1 VKETILIVDDH
12 DSVRLILGNI
22 LVKQYNVVTKSDGIE
37 AFGWLHKGNEPD
49 LIVLDMVMPRLHGMT
64 FLSNIKSSGL
74 FSHIPVVV
82 LTGNENKEFEMQ
94 VRTMGAISTLHSRHS
109 GDFLRASSMMYLRI
123 SLTPFYVILT
133 S

>member
-94 VRTMGAISTLHSRHS
+94 VRTMGASGFIRKPFKPDNLRETIANTLQQ
-109 GDFLRASSMMYLRI
+109 
-123 SLTPFYVILT
+123 TQTV
-133 S
+133 

>member
-74 FSHIPVVV
+74 FSHIPVIV

-94 VRTMGAISTLHSRHS
+94 VRAMGASGFIRKPFKPDNLRETIANTLQQ
-109 GDFLRASSMMYLRI
+109 
-123 SLTPFYVILT
+123 TQTV
-133 S
+133 

>member
-1 VKETILIVDDH
+1 LKETILIVDDH

-82 LTGNENKEFEMQ
+82 LTGNENKEFETQ
-94 VRTMGAISTLHSRHS
+94 VRAMGASGFIRKPFKPDNLRKTIANTLQQ
-109 GDFLRASSMMYLRI
+109 MQ
-123 SLTPFYVILT
+123 TV
-133 S
+133 

>member
-1 VKETILIVDDH
+1 MKETILIVDDH

-37 AFGWLHKGNEPD
+37 AFGWLHRGNEPD

-74 FSHIPVVV
+74 FSHIPVIV

-94 VRTMGAISTLHSRHS
+94 VRTMGASGFIRKPFKPDNLRETIANTLQQ
-109 GDFLRASSMMYLRI
+109 AQ
-123 SLTPFYVILT
+123 TV
-133 S
+133 

>member
-37 AFGWLHKGNEPD
+37 AFGWLHRGNEPD

-74 FSHIPVVV
+74 FSHIPVIV
-82 LTGNENKEFEMQ
+82 LTGNENKEFELQ
-94 VRTMGAISTLHSRHS
+94 VLAMGASGFIRKPFKPDNLRETIANTLQQ
-109 GDFLRASSMMYLRI
+109 AQ
-123 SLTPFYVILT
+123 TV
-133 S
+133 

>member
-1 VKETILIVDDH
+1 MKETILIVDDH

-37 AFGWLHKGNEPD
+37 AFGWLHRGNEPD

-74 FSHIPVVV
+74 FSHIPVIV
-82 LTGNENKEFEMQ
+82 LTGNENKEFELQ
-94 VRTMGAISTLHSRHS
+94 VLAMGASGFIRKPFKPDNLRETIANTLQQ
-109 GDFLRASSMMYLRI
+109 AQ
-123 SLTPFYVILT
+123 TV
-133 S
+133 

>member
-1 VKETILIVDDH
+1 MKETILIVDDH

-94 VRTMGAISTLHSRHS
+94 VRTMGASGFIRKPFKPDNLRETIANTLQQ
-109 GDFLRASSMMYLRI
+109 
-123 SLTPFYVILT
+123 TQTV
-133 S
+133 

>member
-1 VKETILIVDDH
+1 MKETILIVDDH

-74 FSHIPVVV
+74 FSHIPVIV

-94 VRTMGAISTLHSRHS
+94 VRAMGASGFIRKPFKPDNLRETIANTLQQ
-109 GDFLRASSMMYLRI
+109 
-123 SLTPFYVILT
+123 TQTV
-133 S
+133 

>member
-1 VKETILIVDDH
+1 MKETILIVDDH

-37 AFGWLHKGNEPD
+37 AFGWLHRGNEPD

-74 FSHIPVVV
+74 FSHIPVIV

-94 VRTMGAISTLHSRHS
+94 VRAMGASGFIRKPFKPDNLRETIANTLQQ
-109 GDFLRASSMMYLRI
+109 
-123 SLTPFYVILT
+123 TQTV
-133 S
+133 